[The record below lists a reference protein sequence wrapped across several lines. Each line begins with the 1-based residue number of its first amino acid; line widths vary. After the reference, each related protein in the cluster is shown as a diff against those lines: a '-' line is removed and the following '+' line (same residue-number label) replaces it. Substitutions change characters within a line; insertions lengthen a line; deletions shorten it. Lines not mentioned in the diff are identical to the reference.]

1 MKITVKQYAQGLY
14 ESLKDKTEAEIKL
27 VIHNFVGVLAKN
39 NNLKLSSEIT
49 TAFRE
54 IWDKEEGQ
62 LDVELSSAR
71 TLNKES
77 KETILD
83 YLKERLGVS
92 RVNLTEKI
100 APSLIGCFILRYGSR
115 IIDGSLKNNLFK
127 LRNKISN

>member
-1 MKITVKQYAQGLY
+1 MKITAKQYAQSLY
-14 ESLKDKTEAEIKL
+14 ESLKDKTEVEIKSS
-27 VIHNFVGVLAKN
+27 IHNFVGILAKN
-39 NNLKLSSEIT
+39 NNLKLSSEIM

-54 IWDKEEGQ
+54 IWDQEEGQ

-71 TLNKES
+71 TLNKDS

-92 RVNLTEKI
+92 RINLTEKI
-100 APSLIGCFILRYGSR
+100 VPSLIGGFILRYGSR